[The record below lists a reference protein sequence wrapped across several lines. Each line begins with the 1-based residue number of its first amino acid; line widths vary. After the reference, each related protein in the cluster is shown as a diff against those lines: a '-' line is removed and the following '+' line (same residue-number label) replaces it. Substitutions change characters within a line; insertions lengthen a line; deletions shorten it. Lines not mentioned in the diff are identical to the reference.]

1 MPERKLRF
9 PELFDEQDVVIAE
22 NQPDYHFWEWLAA
35 IVLYHATG
43 FELSSRNTRT
53 RTILGSRRSSRSWYL
68 TMCCGF
74 SDDVLRVLHDRSE
87 HGSIQ
92 GPDLLMYAPDMSD
105 WFFCEVKGPG
115 DRLRAARMSKFEA
128 LATVSG
134 KPVRLL
140 HLKWAPDTVRTPAG
154 DRAALIEEEPRRRR
168 DSFSRDPAT
177 RPSRL

>member
-1 MPERKLRF
+1 VKAIIDIGTIEVRRSQRDLWRAGGLMPEWKLRF
-9 PELFDEQDVVIAE
+9 PELFDEQDVGIAE

-43 FELSSRNTRT
+43 YRALVEKYAYANHPRKQEIVAKL
-53 RTILGSRRSSRSWYL
+53 LPE
-68 TMCCGF
+68 
-74 SDDVLRVLHDRSE
+74 DVLRVLRDRTE

-115 DRLRAARMSKFEA
+115 DRLRSEQMSKFEA

-140 HLKWAPDTVRTPAG
+140 HLKWTPDTDGMPA
-154 DRAALIEEEPRRRR
+154 
-168 DSFSRDPAT
+168 
-177 RPSRL
+177 RLTLPP